1 MLGIIILLI
10 LTWLILRIVEKQN
23 LSALGFLPPVR
34 NLLQL
39 SIGFIFAAVVC
50 TLLQLLDGSIIH
62 LHWTLRSNLTGSE
75 IVNYFWWN
83 VKSVMFEEL
92 IFRGGLLYIA
102 IRRFGVK
109 AGILL
114 STICFGIYHW
124 FSYGILGN
132 VVSMIIV
139 FSMTALVGLVLAYA
153 FSKTKSMALPIGLHL
168 GWNFT
173 VNAIFSKGPLG
184 NQILNPVHGADYS
197 PLTGIPSLLLFLVS
211 IVTFPVLS
219 YLLIKFIN
227 PASIFYKK

>member
-1 MLGIIILLI
+1 MLGIIVLMI

-39 SIGFIFAAVVC
+39 STGFIFAATVC
-50 TLLQLLDGSIIH
+50 TLLQLLDGSITH
-62 LHWTLRSNLTGSE
+62 LHWTLRSNLTGLE
-75 IVNYFWWN
+75 IVSYLWWN

-92 IFRGGLLYIA
+92 IFRGALLYIV

-109 AGILL
+109 SGILL
-114 STICFGIYHW
+114 SAICFGIYHW
-124 FSYGILGN
+124 FSYGIFGN

-139 FSMTALVGLVLAYA
+139 FIMTALVGLVLAYA
-153 FSKTKSMALPIGLHL
+153 FAKTKSIALPIGLHL

-184 NQILNPVHGADYS
+184 IQILNPEHGADYT
-197 PLTGIPSLLLFLVS
+197 PLIGIPSLLLFLVS
-211 IVTFPVLS
+211 ILTFPVLS
-219 YLLIKFIN
+219 YLLIKFKY
-227 PASIFYKK
+227 PASITYKK